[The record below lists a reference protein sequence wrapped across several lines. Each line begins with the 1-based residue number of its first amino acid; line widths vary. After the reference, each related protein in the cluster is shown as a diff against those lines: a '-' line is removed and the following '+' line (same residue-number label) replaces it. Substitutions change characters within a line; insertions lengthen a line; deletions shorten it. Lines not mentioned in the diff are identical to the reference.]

1 MVRISVIMFLVFL
14 VYLFF
19 VFFESVFYLI
29 FMWCGKGLNL
39 WLDIMFKVLFS
50 VFKFFFLYLFFGK
63 KMLFCFFWDELL
75 SVENIDLN
83 DI

>member
-1 MVRISVIMFLVFL
+1 MVRISVIMFLFFL

-19 VFFESVFYLI
+19 VFFKSVFYLI

-39 WLDIMFKVLFS
+39 LLDIMFKVLFS
-50 VFKFFFLYLFFGK
+50 VFKFFFLCLFFGK
-63 KMLFCFFWDELL
+63 KKLFCFFWDELL